1 MKQKKVK
8 RNDRLLITG
17 LFAVTL
23 LLLIWQNTAGAREGA
38 FVVVTLDGEEKGSY
52 SLRKEARIPMI
63 SENGYNLLII
73 GEGKAWIEEADC
85 PDGLCRRQK
94 AISREGESLICLPHR
109 LAVTVTGALG
119 GETDAVAY

>member
-17 LFAVTL
+17 LFAAAL
-23 LLLIWQNTAGAREGA
+23 LLLIWQNTAGKRAGA
-38 FVVVTLDGEEKGSY
+38 FVVVTLAGEEKGSY
-52 SLRKEARIPMI
+52 SLWEDARIPII
-63 SENGYNLLII
+63 SEYGYNLLVI

-85 PDGLCRRQK
+85 PDGLCRKQK
-94 AISREGESLICLPHR
+94 NITRERESLICLPHR
-109 LAVTVTGALG
+109 LVVTVTGAAG